1 MRIALRTRA
10 FASFALMAF
19 GEGRARATVSAITI
33 NAPLVSR
40 AGSDGVTLY
49 ECPGRGSSVVGC
61 IVESTF
67 QGVGHRDCIDDT
79 QLVFPIQITGLP
91 DTSVNLQVWAGTSDC
106 TQAGATNNASTATC
120 WPVASPPSGLQAVMN
135 VNVRVAD
142 LVGPLGVVPPPQ
154 VYQAAVASKACNN
167 SSASTTTT
175 TDDAGNTSTTVGEST
190 VNVFFMFY
198 PNGQSTPSITAPAY
212 PVKVKLVGPAAC
224 SSVVA
229 GAGDSELIVT
239 WVPPGGDT
247 SIQGYNIYGIPV
259 GATGSEGGTQQIC
272 SDATTGTEIFDDAG
286 NPILDDAGNP
296 VFVDDAGNPVTQDAG
311 CYTQIV
317 PPTTA
322 TCNGSTAI
330 DVSGITCGNNVG
342 SGDGGASTGICT
354 QENGTTN
361 AQGTLTGVTNGTSYE
376 VAVAA
381 FDQFGNTGQISSTVC
396 STPEPIN
403 DFWKIYNQDGGHAF
417 CALEAVGQRGGS
429 IAAAMIGIVG
439 IVFMRRRRR
448 SVRTPR

>member
-1 MRIALRTRA
+1 MRIALRTLA

-167 SSASTTTT
+167 SSASTTGSSNLP
-175 TDDAGNTSTTVGEST
+175 DFRYQRIDVNRTVGVVNVKRYGVPNCRPAALVATAST
-190 VNVFFMFY
+190 VTEY
-198 PNGQSTPSITAPAY
+198 R
-212 PVKVKLVGPAAC
+212 
-224 SSVVA
+224 VA
-229 GAGDSELIVT
+229 
-239 WVPPGGDT
+239 
-247 SIQGYNIYGIPV
+247 
-259 GATGSEGGTQQIC
+259 
-272 SDATTGTEIFDDAG
+272 
-286 NPILDDAGNP
+286 
-296 VFVDDAGNPVTQDAG
+296 
-311 CYTQIV
+311 
-317 PPTTA
+317 
-322 TCNGSTAI
+322 
-330 DVSGITCGNNVG
+330 
-342 SGDGGASTGICT
+342 
-354 QENGTTN
+354 
-361 AQGTLTGVTNGTSYE
+361 
-376 VAVAA
+376 
-381 FDQFGNTGQISSTVC
+381 
-396 STPEPIN
+396 
-403 DFWKIYNQDGGHAF
+403 
-417 CALEAVGQRGGS
+417 
-429 IAAAMIGIVG
+429 
-439 IVFMRRRRR
+439 
-448 SVRTPR
+448 